1 MNSPILSRRRF
12 IAIAACAAALSP
24 GTVRAAEM
32 PRVRWLGKALGAK
45 AEIVLEHP
53 DQALAQQ
60 ALAEALAELE
70 RLEAILS
77 IYRPD
82 SALSGLNRDG
92 VLASPPPDLVRAF
105 GEAAH
110 LSRLSD
116 GAFDVTVQPLWA
128 LHANS
133 LRRIGRHPSA
143 DDIAAARRLV
153 DWRAVS
159 VAPDRIAFAVPGMAA
174 TLNGIG
180 QGYITD
186 RVSELLKRKGFANVL
201 VDLGEPRVL
210 GPRADGSPWPVAIR
224 DPMLRGIALHT
235 FEIKDGA
242 MATTEAQGTS
252 FPGFGRYGHLIEPN
266 TGRPALGVP
275 SVTVLAPTAS
285 LADGLSTA
293 IAVAGA
299 ERAPAILAAA
309 GVGRAILVS
318 VDSTITTVG

>member
-1 MNSPILSRRRF
+1 MNNPVLSRRRF
-12 IAIAACAAALSP
+12 IAITASAAIVP
-24 GTVRAAEM
+24 GIARAAEP

-45 AEIVLEHP
+45 AEIVLDHP
-53 DQALAQQ
+53 DQALARQ
-60 ALAEALAELE
+60 ALAEALSELE

-77 IYRPD
+77 IFRPD
-82 SALSGLNRDG
+82 SALSRLNRDG
-92 VLASPPPDLVRAF
+92 SLTSPPADLVRAF
-105 GEAAH
+105 GEAAN

-133 LRRIGRHPSA
+133 LRRIGRHPSS
-143 DDIAAARRLV
+143 DDIAAVRRLV
-153 DWRAVS
+153 DWRAVTVS
-159 VAPDRIAFAVPGMAA
+159 TERIAFAHSGMAA

-180 QGYITD
+180 QGYVTD
-186 RVSELLKRKGFANVL
+186 RVSELLQRKGFSNVL

-224 DPMLRGIALHT
+224 DPMLRGIALHR
-235 FEIKDGA
+235 FDLKDGA

-252 FPGFGRYGHLIEPN
+252 FPGFGRYGHLIEPS

-275 SVTVLAPTAS
+275 SVTVLAPSAS

-293 IAVAGA
+293 IAVAGPD
-299 ERAPAILAAA
+299 RARAILAAA

-318 VDSTITTVG
+318 VDSTLTMIG